1 MEHGGGWEFG
11 DPTDK
16 IHFYTKKPMLD
27 SWTLRDAG
35 LYMMKNKSKFNLSKE
50 NWGLRE
56 PLLFENY

>member
-1 MEHGGGWEFG
+1 MF
-11 DPTDK
+11 DC
-16 IHFYTKKPMLD
+16 
-27 SWTLRDAG
+27 WTLRDAG